1 MRDHPSLH
9 RELARGELV
18 RLIYRLGR
26 HGASGVLTIRAAR
39 ASSAGPR
46 PEVFV
51 LRRGCALAPE
61 RAEDR
66 AGAPAGEPA
75 RRAVGARLAR
85 LAGLPELALV
95 FEGGVTAV
103 IPPGA
108 SPGVSLAAWARA
120 HLEQQ
125 LDGSLAEALVRRLAG
140 ARLIL
145 RPELAPEPA
154 DEADRRMLAAMAQPR
169 RLDQIWPLARTPRFR
184 LLAFVH
190 FLCAVDALEGVG
202 VAAEPAGPAVPRRAP
217 GVDPGDPR
225 RRAALRTLGIDGAA
239 DLDDVKRAYR
249 RLARALHPD
258 LQPDADAE
266 RRRLL
271 ERRFAEVTA
280 AYEALA

>member
-1 MRDHPSLH
+1 MRDHPSLR
-9 RELARGELV
+9 RELVRGELV
-18 RLIYRLGR
+18 RLLYRLGR
-26 HGASGVLTIRAAR
+26 QSASGVLTISSRGSAA
-39 ASSAGPR
+39 P

-51 LRRGCALAPE
+51 LRRGLAL
-61 RAEDR
+61 DR
-66 AGAPAGEPA
+66 SEGAHGAGAPA
-75 RRAVGARLAR
+75 RRTASARLAR
-85 LAGLPELALV
+85 LAAADELALV

-108 SPGVSLAAWARA
+108 SRGVSLAGWARA

-125 LDGSLAEALVRRLAG
+125 LDSALAEALVRELAG
-140 ARLIL
+140 VRLL
-145 RPELAPEPA
+145 PRPELLPEPA

-190 FLCAVDALEGVG
+190 FLRAVGALEVAG
-202 VAAEPAGPAVPRRAP
+202 VAADRSAPAPAARAP
-217 GVDPGDPR
+217 DPR
-225 RRAALRTLGIDGAA
+225 RLAALRTLGIDAAA
-239 DLDDVKRAYR
+239 DPDDVKRAYR

-266 RRRLL
+266 RRRAL

-280 AYEALA
+280 AYEALAPA

>member
-1 MRDHPSLH
+1 VRDQPSLR

-26 HGASGVLTIRAAR
+26 HGASGVLTIRP
-39 ASSAGPR
+39 ASGSGATR
-46 PEVFV
+46 PVVFV
-51 LRRGCALAPE
+51 LRRGCAV
-61 RAEDR
+61 
-66 AGAPAGEPA
+66 APAGELA
-75 RRAVGARLAR
+75 RRTLAARLAR
-85 LAGLPELALV
+85 LAAMDDLALA
-95 FEGGVTAV
+95 FEGGVAGV
-103 IPPGA
+103 VPPGA
-108 SPGVSLAAWARA
+108 AHGVSLAAWARA

-125 LDGSLAEALVRRLAG
+125 LDGSLAEALVRELAG
-140 ARLIL
+140 VRLLL

-184 LLAFVH
+184 LLAFLH
-190 FLCAVDALEGVG
+190 FLRAVDALEGTG
-202 VAAEPAGPAVPRRAP
+202 VAAERAAPARALSI
-217 GVDPGDPR
+217 DPR
-225 RRAALRTLGIDGAA
+225 RLAALRTLGIDGGAEP
-239 DLDDVKRAYR
+239 DDVKRAYR

-280 AYEALA
+280 AYEALV